1 MTSHTTT
8 STPSP
13 FITSDPV
20 KVFLNGNILH
30 TPDWQHYWSLGPE
43 IDSIPRK
50 EIQRQ
55 SLLHELI
62 TTEGGFLHQVQVVH
76 YLYYYRLILDSS
88 TMVSRGSNQEFA
100 EKTFSFHQRIYDLHK
115 TFLYDPLLKRQ
126 EAEGPWI
133 TNFPD
138 IFQRWLSEATPIYLE
153 FCALYPR
160 LHSAIKIEATKSSYF
175 QRFLNQT
182 RDHRFGNRLGWDT
195 YMKSPI
201 VRIQRYPM
209 LFAHSLRY
217 SERTDERHGYQ
228 AIEKVILDLQDLV
241 RKCGVEI
248 ERAEKEVRMERLREQ
263 INSTLKDGIISPHA
277 NILFDEDL
285 LYQKRGFGRV
295 TQLRVV
301 VLGPG
306 DYSMVLILSK
316 ISKLT
321 QINDDTDSYELVEQ
335 VSQSLEWF
343 TYSSTYQLKHN
354 ANGL

>member
-1 MTSHTTT
+1 
-8 STPSP
+8 
-13 FITSDPV
+13 
-20 KVFLNGNILH
+20 
-30 TPDWQHYWSLGPE
+30 
-43 IDSIPRK
+43 
-50 EIQRQ
+50 
-55 SLLHELI
+55 
-62 TTEGGFLHQVQVVH
+62 
-76 YLYYYRLILDSS
+76 
-88 TMVSRGSNQEFA
+88 MVSRGSNQEFA

-335 VSQSLEWF
+335 FDARNPITLYLTSRDSEVVKEQFTLVFSQNGHQPDLPKLSCTSLTSVKELF
-343 TYSSTYQLKHN
+343 KAVGAIGGEVKDINRGNIIREILNKSASSGVLTTPKSDNTTILRKKKEVFRFDE
-354 ANGL
+354 